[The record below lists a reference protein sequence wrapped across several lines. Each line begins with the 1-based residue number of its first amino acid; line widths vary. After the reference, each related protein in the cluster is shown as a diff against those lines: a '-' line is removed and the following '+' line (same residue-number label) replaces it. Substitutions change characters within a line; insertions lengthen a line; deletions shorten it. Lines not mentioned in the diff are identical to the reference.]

1 MSGLISSLK
10 AALSTPRNDGTL
22 HFSQHLQHDRHTVLY
37 YEYGYPN
44 VDSPWSNVFPL
55 VQGTG
60 VHNLVH
66 EAMCNLTGMA
76 QYTPEF
82 AVKAPEEDFKYPW
95 GGTVDAIMSYYGE
108 NWIIDYKTISG
119 AGMSFLDGEVKP
131 EHKLQVSAYK
141 TFLPDMDFTTGILYL
156 PSSPDYKRR
165 WDEPVLMAFEP
176 YTSKQIYARMHNVEA
191 AIDSYVSTGALPDAP
206 LGEYVWK
213 KKYKYWQAVY
223 KPHYTS
229 MFCPW
234 ASLHD
239 DPCGCSK
246 ATYKVIAEYKKGT
259 LTIEEGYDTI
269 VEEMGMPDEVL

>member
-1 MSGLISSLK
+1 MSGLISGLK
-10 AALSTPRNDGTL
+10 AALSAPRNDNTL
-22 HFSQHLQHDRHTVLY
+22 HFSQHLQHDRHTAIYHV
-37 YEYGYPN
+37 YGYPTVN
-44 VDSPWSNVFPL
+44 QPWGNLFPL

-60 VHNLVH
+60 VHNTIH
-66 EAMCNLTGMA
+66 EIMPTVEGVEE
-76 QYTPEF
+76 YTPEYT
-82 AVKAPEEDFKYPW
+82 VTAPKEDFKYQW
-95 GGTVDAIMSYYGE
+95 GGTVDAIMRYYNE
-108 NWIIDYKTISG
+108 DWIVDYKTISG

-141 TFLPDMDFTTGILYL
+141 AFLPDNNFTTGILYL
-156 PSSPDYKRR
+156 PSSPDYKRK
-165 WDEPVLMAFEP
+165 WAEPVFMAFDAF
-176 YTSKQIYARMHNVEA
+176 TRAQVYARMLNVEK
-191 AIDSYVSTGALPDAP
+191 AIDLYRHSGELPDEP
-206 LGEYVWK
+206 SGEYVWK
-213 KKYKYWQAVY
+213 TKYKYWQLVY

-246 ATYKVIAEYKKGT
+246 ATYKVVAEYKKGT